1 MAIFS
6 KISEKDVTKAIV
18 SGFAEEFLEYVESD
32 VVIVGAGPS
41 GLIAAKR
48 LAENGVKV
56 LLVES
61 NNYLGG
67 GFWIGGYLMNK
78 LTVREPGQRIL
89 DEIGVPYKKVQ
100 EGLYVADGPHA
111 CSKLIGAAMDA
122 GAKVLNMTKFDDVVV
137 RKDKVGGVVINW
149 TPVSSLPRAITCVD
163 PVALESK
170 IVVDATGHDA
180 VVVKSLEQ
188 RGLVEIAGFEG
199 MWVEKSEDAVVEK
212 TSEVYPGVFVTGMAV
227 ATTFGSTRMGP
238 TFGGMLLSGEKVAE
252 LIIDQLKVDVTVEDS
267 ETAKIKGSK

>member
-6 KISEKDVTKAIV
+6 KVTEKDVTKAIV
-18 SGFAEEFLEYVESD
+18 SGFTEEFLEYVESD
-32 VVIVGAGPS
+32 VIIVGAGPS

-48 LAENGVKV
+48 LAEKNVKV
-56 LLVES
+56 LLIES

-78 LTVREPGQRIL
+78 LTVREPGQKIL

-122 GAKVLNMTKFDDVVV
+122 GVKVLNMTKFDDVVV
-137 RKDKVGGVVINW
+137 RKDRVGGVVINW
-149 TPVSSLPRAITCVD
+149 TPVSALPRAITCVD

-188 RGLVEIAGFEG
+188 RGLVEIEGFEG

-227 ATTFGSTRMGP
+227 ATTYGSTRMGP
-238 TFGGMLLSGEKVAE
+238 TFGGMLLSGEKVAD
-252 LIIDQLKVDVTVEDS
+252 LIVDQLKVDLTVEDA
-267 ETAKIKGSK
+267 EAGKVKGSK

>member
-6 KISEKDVTKAIV
+6 KVTEKDVTKAIV

-32 VVIVGAGPS
+32 VIIVGAGPS

-48 LAENGVKV
+48 LAEKNVKV
-56 LLVES
+56 LLIES

-78 LTVREPGQRIL
+78 LTVREPGQKIL

-149 TPVSSLPRAITCVD
+149 TPVSALPRAITCVD

-252 LIIDQLKVDVTVEDS
+252 LIIDQLKVDVTVEDT